1 MGVLMWGPSP
11 VRGGR
16 RRAVT
21 VWDSSGVR
29 GSKWR
34 WWAHATPVPGSPGGA
49 WVRVGV
55 AVGMWVAEA
64 LLVGGWL
71 MLALVL
77 AVTLIEWAALALQT
91 IPGRGTAPTPVA
103 GGPGGSMVGWR

>member
-1 MGVLMWGPSP
+1 M
-11 VRGGR
+11 
-16 RRAVT
+16 
-21 VWDSSGVR
+21 
-29 GSKWR
+29 
-34 WWAHATPVPGSPGGA
+34 
-49 WVRVGV
+49 RVGV

-103 GGPGGSMVGWR
+103 GGPG